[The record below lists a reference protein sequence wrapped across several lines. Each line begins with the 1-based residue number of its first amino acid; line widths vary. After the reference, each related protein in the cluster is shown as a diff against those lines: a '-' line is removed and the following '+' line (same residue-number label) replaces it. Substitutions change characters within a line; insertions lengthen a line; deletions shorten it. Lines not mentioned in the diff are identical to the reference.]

1 MYFQSYYYRFTS
13 FVYLLH
19 TKDWT
24 MGKTKYTILES
35 EHTDLYVIG
44 KSIVKL
50 QAAVVFALFVFT
62 RFADFIFLQDLA
74 ASYTVP
80 DENEPLAGLFPF
92 GCGDPPVTCGIYM
105 WSRPFFLRNSK
116 NEKVNCLQIANAL
129 LHITG
134 IRAVT
139 TVAIFLSPRVFYQ
152 FQATLLQKY

>member
-62 RFADFIFLQDLA
+62 RFADFIFL
-74 ASYTVP
+74 
-80 DENEPLAGLFPF
+80 
-92 GCGDPPVTCGIYM
+92 
-105 WSRPFFLRNSK
+105 
-116 NEKVNCLQIANAL
+116 
-129 LHITG
+129 
-134 IRAVT
+134 
-139 TVAIFLSPRVFYQ
+139 
-152 FQATLLQKY
+152 